1 MNRAA
6 LQRSAVRRLQNT
18 LTGCIRLEEL
28 NRIVV
33 EEAMQLTDAAGVA
46 LCLLDKDRSHL
57 DFVAVGGQNAGQIH
71 GLRIRV
77 SDSISDAVL
86 KSGKPV
92 LLDTRQLAETGDLF
106 ASVERGERQPGR
118 SSACET
124 SSTFQ
129 TLNSAAIVPLLENG
143 RTIGSIVAQNKGK
156 SGAPTQFD
164 QEDLDSLEMLAVFA
178 VLGHT
183 AARSATLAAEQARE
197 LSVLYDATQTVSGN
211 LNMQQVLESVLT
223 ALCSHVEYH
232 SAVLF
237 LLNDEQSHL
246 FIAAERGLSEDEREI
261 QLAVDSALCSQA
273 LTTGQ
278 SRLIS
283 DTDTVEEFIDLSDRA
298 RALSAMI
305 APVKSRNEIHGLLLV
320 TSLQRR
326 AYRDA
331 DMRLASAVGMQ
342 AGVAIENAWLYEEA
356 QRQAEQAT
364 ALYDLSQRVNA
375 TLNVDSVLEFV
386 AESVINLLNVD
397 KFALMLVDE
406 KTERLIPR
414 LSRGIE
420 IEDFANYHAGIG
432 EGIAGWVYEWQTPQA
447 VANITADP
455 RDRSASLEA
464 FGVASVL
471 CVPMHVG
478 DEVIGVL
485 MAMTSRRRLFT
496 VGEMELLYTI
506 SNQAAVATYNA
517 LQYRLAR
524 ARSHEMSRYF
534 RRIAHALGSS
544 FDGNLPQVIAD
555 LAIEIMRA
563 NRCAIY
569 SCEGDIVQLRA
580 ASRFSSSAP
589 PESSIALG
597 QGLAGWVARRG
608 QSLML
613 ADMQED
619 TRAQGNA
626 GVHRDHRTAY
636 LGVPLKTGRR
646 TIGVIEIYAQG
657 PREFTREEV
666 QLLSTFARRARLA
679 ERMLDNT

>member
-1 MNRAA
+1 MNKAT
-6 LQRSAVRRLQNT
+6 LQRSAVRRLQDA
-18 LTGCIRLEEL
+18 LSGRLRLEEL
-28 NRIVV
+28 NQIVV
-33 EEAMQLTDAAGVA
+33 EEAIKLTDAAGVA
-46 LCLLDKDRSHL
+46 LCLLDKERTHL
-57 DFVAVGGQNAGQIH
+57 DYVAVGGQNAGQIH

-77 SDSISDAVL
+77 ADSISDAVL

-106 ASVERGERQPGR
+106 ASGQQSDQLPGR
-118 SSACET
+118 SRSADS
-124 SSTFQ
+124 SSTIQ
-129 TLNSAAIVPLLENG
+129 TLYSAAIVPLLDDG
-143 RTIGSIVAQNKGK
+143 RAIGSIVAQNKVQ
-156 SGAPTQFD
+156 SGASVQFV
-164 QEDLDSLEMLAVFA
+164 QEDIDSLQMLAAFA
-178 VLGHT
+178 VLGHKST
-183 AARSATLAAEQARE
+183 RDAALAIEQRRE
-197 LSVLYDATQTVSGN
+197 LSVLYDTAQTVSGN

-237 LLNDEQSHL
+237 LLNDEQTHL
-246 FIAAERGLSEDEREI
+246 FIAAERGLSEDEREV
-261 QLAVDSALCSQA
+261 QLSVDSVLYSQA

-278 SRLIS
+278 PRLIS
-283 DTDTVEEFIDLSDRA
+283 DTDTVEEFVDFSDRA

-305 APVKSRNEIHGLLLV
+305 APIKSRNDIHGLLLV

-326 AYRDA
+326 AYREA
-331 DMRLASAVGMQ
+331 DLRLASAVGMQ
-342 AGVAIENAWLYEEA
+342 AGIAIENSWLYEEA
-356 QRQAEQAT
+356 QRQAEQAM

-397 KFALMLVDE
+397 QFALMLVDT
-406 KTERLIPR
+406 KAERLIPR
-414 LSRGIE
+414 LSRGI
-420 IEDFANYHAGIG
+420 DADSFAAYQPGIG

-447 VANITADP
+447 VANIAADP
-455 RDRSASLEA
+455 RDRSASLES
-464 FGVASVL
+464 FGAASVL

-478 DEVIGVL
+478 DEVIGAM

-534 RRIAHALGSS
+534 RRIAHALGSA
-544 FDGNLPQVIAD
+544 FDSNLPQVISD

-569 SCEGDIVQLRA
+569 SCEGDAVLLRA
-580 ASRFSSSAP
+580 SSRFTTSAP
-589 PESSIALG
+589 PETSIALG

-608 QSLML
+608 QSLMI

-619 TRAQGNA
+619 ARAQGNT

-646 TIGVIEIYAQG
+646 TVGVIEIYAQG
-657 PREFTREEV
+657 PREFTRDEI

-679 ERMLDNT
+679 ERMLDNV